1 MVAMPFWPK
10 KLITISGAKDLSRIE
25 TILTALNNPH
35 LKIPPT
41 IHVAGTNGKGS
52 SCAMLRAIFEAAK
65 YKVHMY
71 TSPHLIDFNE
81 RIILAGQKIDDDLL
95 FEYMN
100 EIKEACEK
108 IEFEPTLFEA
118 TTACAFLAF
127 SKNYADIVIL
137 ETGVGGRLDPT
148 NVVPKPLRT
157 LITPI
162 SYDHMDILGD
172 TIEQIASEK
181 AGIIKHKVP
190 CIISR
195 QDQRVM
201 DVLLG
206 KCLEVESFSIAYE
219 YDFIPSP
226 EFSAKHP
233 FKVYENSNEASHS
246 LSSGKVAVNNQL
258 MLKETSDIIFSE
270 ELDSAINLGVG
281 QPVIPALLETGSRKN
296 DEVIYHDKMFSYQ
309 SQMGDMDLPLPN
321 LAGHHQIINASS
333 VVALI
338 QSLRAE
344 FNIGMKSIREG
355 LTKINWPGRIQKVSF
370 KHILNKDKHG
380 WVDGAHNISGAAIL
394 SEWIRTQN
402 FAEPVIIVGMTK
414 NRDVASFLIQFKN
427 IKNLK
432 IYATS
437 VASEASSYSGEK
449 LASLASGVGIDVI
462 SASSI
467 IEAIELANKNT
478 NNANIIITGSL
489 FLVADFLKYKC

>member
-127 SKNYADIVIL
+127 SKHNADIVIL

-148 NVVPKPLRT
+148 NVIPKPLRT

-162 SYDHMDILGD
+162 SYDHMEILGN

-181 AGIIKHKVP
+181 SGIIKHKVP

-206 KCLEVESFSIAYE
+206 KCLEMESFSIAYE
-219 YDFIPSP
+219 YDFIPSS

-233 FKVYENSNEASHS
+233 FKVYENSNESIS
-246 LSSGKVAVNNQL
+246 SISSGGVLVNNQL
-258 MLKETSDIIFSE
+258 MLKETSDITFSE
-270 ELDSAINLGVG
+270 ELDNSTT
-281 QPVIPALLETGSRKN
+281 LESPKIISE
-296 DEVIYHDKMFSYQ
+296 DSEVYYDKMFSYE
-309 SQMGDMDLPLPN
+309 SQMGNMDLPVPN
-321 LAGHHQIINASS
+321 LPGVHQIINASA

-338 QSLRAE
+338 QSLKLE
-344 FNIGMKSIREG
+344 FNIDIKCIKEG
-355 LTKINWPGRIQKVSF
+355 ITKINWPGRIQKVSL
-370 KHILNKDKHG
+370 KHILNEDKHG
-380 WVDGAHNISGAAIL
+380 WIDGAHNISGAAAL
-394 SEWIRTQN
+394 SDWMTTQN
-402 FAEPVIIVGMTK
+402 FAEPVLIVGMTK
-414 NRDVASFLIQFKN
+414 NRDVASFLTQFNN
-427 IKNLK
+427 IENLK
-432 IYATS
+432 IYSTP
-437 VASEASSYSGEK
+437 VASEALSYSGEK
-449 LASLASGVGIDVI
+449 LVSLASSANIEVI

-467 IEAIELANKNT
+467 IEAIELANKSS
-478 NNANIIITGSL
+478 NNADIIITGSL
-489 FLVADFLKYKC
+489 FLVADFMKYKC